1 MNKEMADRIRSA
13 SNREAKRRSH
23 PEEFPSLPPVP
34 ARRYTDPD
42 FFELEREHIFG
53 KAWLFAAHVDELRE
67 PGDLIAIEHLFAP
80 VLLTRAS
87 DGEVRAFFNVC
98 SHRGTPLVGA
108 GRHHVKRRIV
118 CPYHAWAYDL
128 TGELASV
135 PEGRDFKNLDQAC
148 LGLRT
153 IRCDKFAGF
162 VFVTFDSDAP
172 PLRSALAPIVA
183 EMDDEVGDGA
193 EGTEFHLIKKCS
205 YEISGNWKLAV
216 DANLETYH
224 VNQLHKN
231 TAAAAIDLRTT
242 TISLYRSG
250 HSRMFLRQRP
260 EIDATLP
267 LPKFP
272 HVGDLGAEGVLTYSL
287 FPNIAWVISP
297 QLMFT
302 TNSWPI
308 SHDRT
313 RYELYFIG
321 AGAATEQTQPV
332 WDMVLGFNVNV
343 IEEDIEAIGGMQR
356 SLESGALDGLPLSFQ
371 ERRIYQ
377 THEEIDRRIG
387 VERIPTSLRVTPVL
401 GPWIEG

>member
-1 MNKEMADRIRSA
+1 MNKETADQIRSA
-13 SNREAKRRSH
+13 SDREARRRSH
-23 PEEFPSLPPVP
+23 PDGFPSLPLVP

-67 PGDLIAIEHLFAP
+67 PGDLLAIEHLSVP
-80 VLLTRAS
+80 VLLTRAK
-87 DGEVRAFFNVC
+87 DGQVRAFFNTC
-98 SHRGTPLVGA
+98 THRGTPLVGP
-108 GRHHVKRRIV
+108 GTHHVKRRIA
-118 CPYHAWAYDL
+118 CPYHAWAFDL
-128 TGELASV
+128 TGELGSV
-135 PEGRDFKNLDQAC
+135 PESRDFKDLDRAC

-153 IRCDKFAGF
+153 IRCEQFAGF
-162 VFVTFDSDAP
+162 VFVTFDPEAP
-172 PLRSALAPIVA
+172 PLRTALAPVVA

-193 EGTEFHLIKKCS
+193 PGSEFHLIKKCS
-205 YEISGNWKLAV
+205 YEIAGNWKLAV

-224 VNQLHKN
+224 VNQLHKD
-231 TAAAAIDLRTT
+231 TASSAIDLRTT
-242 TISLYRSG
+242 TISLYSSG

-260 EIDATLP
+260 EIEANLP
-267 LPKFP
+267 LERFP
-272 HVGDLGAEGVLTYSL
+272 HVGDLGSEGVLTYSL

-308 SHDRT
+308 AHDRT

-321 AGAATEQTQPV
+321 AAAATEETQPI
-332 WDMVLGFNVNV
+332 WDLLLGFNVNV
-343 IEEDIEAIGGMQR
+343 IEEDIDAIQGMHR
-356 SLESGALDGLPLSFQ
+356 SLASGAIDGLPLSYQ

-387 VERIPTSLRVTPVL
+387 VDRIPPSLRVTPVL
-401 GPWIEG
+401 DPWIE